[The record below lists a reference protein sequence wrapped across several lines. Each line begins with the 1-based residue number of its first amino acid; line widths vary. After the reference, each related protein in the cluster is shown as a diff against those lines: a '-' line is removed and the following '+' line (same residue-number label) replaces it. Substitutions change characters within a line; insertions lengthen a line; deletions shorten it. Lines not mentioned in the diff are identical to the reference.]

1 MNVPRPTPDSFDP
14 RSIDRR
20 QFIGRGL
27 AIGGAAAFSPMFLA
41 ACSSDKKT
49 AGTAST
55 VSGPGGSFKL
65 GTWVF
70 YIDADDAN
78 PQQSPTIKKFTS
90 MTGTKVDY
98 TVDVDDNESFTAT
111 VQPKLDKG
119 EATGY
124 DLVVLTSWM
133 TERWIRK
140 GWAAALDDSLLP
152 NKKHLLARHKN
163 PSWDPNRA
171 HTLPFAEG
179 QVGIAYYPKEVGFE
193 IKDVKDLLDPR
204 LKGKV
209 TILSEMRDT
218 LGMFMLSDGLDPSKA
233 SVGDAKKSLA
243 TISKSRDTGQFR
255 KITGNSYTDDV
266 GAKDAIAALAWSGDV
281 VTLQKDHPDLL
292 WVAPKVGQMSFVDT
306 MVVPKAAVNAKQA
319 HAWMNYLY
327 DPAVSGPLF
336 EAISYVSPVEGATNH
351 MSDEAKKNP
360 LINPSASS
368 KIVDFRILTETEA
381 DDLENAFAKATQL

>member
-1 MNVPRPTPDSFDP
+1 MNIPRTPDGSLDP
-14 RSIDRR
+14 RLLGRR
-20 QFIGRGL
+20 QFLGRGVAL
-27 AIGGAAAFSPMFLA
+27 GSAIALPSGLLA

-49 AGTAST
+49 AGSAST
-55 VSGPGGSFKL
+55 TGGPGGSFKL

-90 MTGTKVDY
+90 LTGTKVDY

-140 GWAAALDDSLLP
+140 GWAEPLNDSLLP
-152 NKKHLLARHKN
+152 NKKNLLARHQN
-163 PSWDPNRA
+163 PAWDPNRA

-233 SVGDAKKSLA
+233 SVDDAKRSLA
-243 TISKSRDTGQFR
+243 TISKARDTGQFR

-281 VTLQKDHPDLL
+281 VTLQKDHPDLQ

-306 MVVPKAAVNAKQA
+306 MVIPKAAVNTAQA
-319 HAWMNYLY
+319 HAWMNFLY

-336 EAISYVSPVEGATNH
+336 EAISYVSPVEGATDH
-351 MSDEAKKNP
+351 MSDAAKKNP
-360 LINPSASS
+360 LINPSPST
-368 KIVDFRILTETEA
+368 KIVDFRILTQTEA